1 MKLSMMA
8 YKEQLLLTSLMIVL
22 PALLDGVLLQQLDA
36 LCFYFLVTH
45 WLLMFFVLCDR
56 ANAEQHPRVLA
67 LVFWVMP
74 VTSLVSSSVQH
85 LVEIGLDSYT
95 VLMVVLLLSFGLLFL
110 ICGNLF
116 PKIRQN
122 STIGIRVK
130 WTLENE
136 DNWNATHRFGGKV
149 WVGGG
154 LLCMICALF
163 PDSDVTL
170 LLFIVVVLVLAFLPM
185 WYSYHFYR
193 KQLAAGTVTASPVS
207 RKGVIAVAVFIVA
220 ILAFIGW
227 TLFTGDLTITCGN
240 DALEITTS
248 KWKDRIIPYD
258 DITDVTYYA
267 QEPSANG
274 GTRTKGFGNLRYA
287 LGSFENDRYGSYTRY
302 THTDC
307 DACITMDVNG
317 QPLVINAQDPS
328 ATKELYNQLMDNV
341 G

>member
-1 MKLSMMA
+1 MKRQMKA
-8 YKEQLLLTSLMIVL
+8 YKEQLLLTSLVIVM
-22 PALLDGVLLQQLDA
+22 PSLLNGLLLRQLDA
-36 LCFYFLVTH
+36 YNFFLLATH
-45 WLLMFFVLCDR
+45 WLVLFFVLRDP
-56 ANAEQHPRVLA
+56 ANAEQHPRVLL
-67 LVFWVMP
+67 LVFWAVP
-74 VTSLVSSSVQH
+74 VVSLVSSSLRHMMQVG
-85 LVEIGLDSYT
+85 VESYT
-95 VLMVVLLLSFGLLFL
+95 LIMTVLTLSFGLLFL

-130 WTLENE
+130 WALENE
-136 DNWNATHRFGGKV
+136 ENWNATHRFGGKV
-149 WVGGG
+149 WVSGG
-154 LLCMICALF
+154 LLCMICAFF

-170 LLFIVVVLVLAFLPM
+170 LLFIVVVLVLAFLPI
-185 WYSYHFYR
+185 WYSYHYYR
-193 KQLAAGTVTASPVS
+193 TQFAAGTVTASPVS

-220 ILAFIGW
+220 ILAFTGW
-227 TLFTGDLTITCGN
+227 TLFTGDLTITCGDN
-240 DALEITTS
+240 ALEITTS
-248 KWKDRIIPYD
+248 KWKDRTIPYN
-258 DITDVTYYA
+258 DITDVVYYA
-267 QEPSANG
+267 QEPSADG

-317 QPLVINAQDPS
+317 QTLVINAQDPS